1 MGCLMKNGIAT
12 YGRLSHDY
20 YVLKINGRTNSIR
33 RRYQDA
39 LRVGLLLKTQFPH
52 DDVKVYEI
60 TEEAKQ
66 DTVLH

>member
-12 YGRLSHDY
+12 YGSLSHF
-20 YVLKINGRTNSIR
+20 VIQINGRTNSIH

-52 DDVKVYEI
+52 DDVKVSEI